1 MKKSVLKK
9 KIAYF
14 LFSINFIIF
23 IIVLT
28 CIEFLI
34 DTPKQL
40 LILIIVFIINHI
52 INYKSL
58 KYYKIL
64 D

>member
-23 IIVLT
+23 MIVLT

-40 LILIIVFIINHI
+40 LILVIIFIIIHLI
-52 INYKSL
+52 SYKSF
-58 KYYKIL
+58 KYYGL
-64 D
+64 MD